1 VVGTIR
7 YLSPLL
13 LVLVISSCDDSTEG
27 AATGPAISYAIRD
40 PGSTALPS
48 TPISARLIGLDGPQ
62 RLAEIEQQLQ
72 NMDIQCEIVTGA
84 VLKGGYGGMDVWR
97 VSCAGSGDWLLSI
110 DDRSPMTAVSCTEA
124 EANSCYATWQ

>member
-1 VVGTIR
+1 VVGSIR
-7 YLSPLL
+7 SLSPLL
-13 LVLVISSCDDSTEG
+13 LALLISGCDDGKER
-27 AATGPAISYAIRD
+27 AANGPAISYAIRD

-48 TPISARLIGLDGPQ
+48 TPTSARLIGVDGPQ
-62 RLAEIEQQLQ
+62 RLGEIWQQLQ
-72 NMDIQCEIVTGA
+72 NMNIQCEVVTGA

-97 VSCAGSGDWLLSI
+97 VSCADSGDWLLSI